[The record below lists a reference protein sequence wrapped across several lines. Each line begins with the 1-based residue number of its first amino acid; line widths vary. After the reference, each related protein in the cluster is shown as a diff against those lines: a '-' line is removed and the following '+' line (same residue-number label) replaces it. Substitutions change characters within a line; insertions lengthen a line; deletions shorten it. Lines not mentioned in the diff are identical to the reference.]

1 MFKGDGSIRICGD
14 SKQSVNEAGDCNKY
28 PIPKAEDIFA
38 TLNGGGGGGQFTKQ
52 AYQQLLLSPRS
63 REQLTIKTHKGLFQP
78 TRLQFGVHS
87 VSGIFQRE
95 LENRLA
101 FIPYVKVRSDNILI
115 SGENDIEHF
124 NNLRKVLKIIY
135 DNGLRLKLQKCVFMQ
150 GEVVYLGLKINK
162 DGVFPVEEKIVA
174 IKNPEQPKN
183 VSELKSFLG
192 FLNL

>member
-1 MFKGDGSIRICGD
+1 MG
-14 SKQSVNEAGDCNKY
+14 E
-28 PIPKAEDIFA
+28 
-38 TLNGGGGGGQFTKQ
+38 GGGGQFTNQ
-52 AYQQLLLSPRS
+52 AYQQLRLSPRS
-63 REQLTIKTHKGLFQP
+63 RELLTKNTHKGHFQP

-87 VSGIFQRE
+87 ASGIFQRE

>member
-1 MFKGDGSIRICGD
+1 MFKGDGSVRICGD
-14 SKQSVNEAGDCNKY
+14 SKQSVNEAGDCNRY

-78 TRLQFGVHS
+78 TRLQFRVHS
-87 VSGIFQRE
+87 ASGIFQRE

-101 FIPYVKVRSDNILI
+101 IIPYVKVRSDNILI

-174 IKNPEQPKN
+174 IK
-183 VSELKSFLG
+183 KS
-192 FLNL
+192 